1 MLTKR
6 LKPRAAATKTQ
17 RREKRRSHSAANQ
30 IIAFISED
38 IGKIKALIRL
48 VALDSS
54 FFLYGALCIDNKGHN
69 KYLYNIVI

>member
-1 MLTKR
+1 MYLFAHKT
-6 LKPRAAATKTQ
+6 AEAQGKTQ

-30 IIAFISED
+30 IIAFISEG

-54 FFLYGALCIDNKGHN
+54 LLLYGALCIDNKGHN
-69 KYLYNIVI
+69 KYYIIL